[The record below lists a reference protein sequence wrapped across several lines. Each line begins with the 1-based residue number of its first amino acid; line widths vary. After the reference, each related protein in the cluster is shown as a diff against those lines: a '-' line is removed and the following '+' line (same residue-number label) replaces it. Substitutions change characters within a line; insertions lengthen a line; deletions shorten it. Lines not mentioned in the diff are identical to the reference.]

1 MRWQLIT
8 MFLCWNS
15 RYGNFIRKKVCIFDE
30 SCYPALRDAL
40 SDLSVEILTG
50 MDGLCELA
58 SDTHANLV
66 LNSVVG
72 MVGLQPT
79 LAAIAAGIDVALANK
94 ETLVA
99 GGELVMK
106 AAAEKGVAILPVDS
120 EHSAIFQCLQGNAHN
135 PVKEILL
142 TASGGPFLWLY
153 QRTAANR
160 NCCGCSEASELEYG
174 Q

>member
-1 MRWQLIT
+1 MKKIIT
-8 MFLCWNS
+8 LLGSTGSIGTQTLDVVRMHGLEVYALAAYHNVSLLEQQVREFHP
-15 RYGNFIRKKVCIFDE
+15 KKVCIFDE

-58 SDTHANLV
+58 SDMHANLV
-66 LNSVVG
+66 LNAVVG

-106 AAAEKGVAILPVDS
+106 AAAENVTS
-120 EHSAIFQCLQGNAHN
+120 
-135 PVKEILL
+135 
-142 TASGGPFLWLY
+142 TAV
-153 QRTAANR
+153 RA
-160 NCCGCSEASELEYG
+160 
-174 Q
+174 